1 MAKRVRAAFAAA
13 ALALAGGLAGV
24 LTAQALGQVE
34 LPTVSVPTLS
44 LPLPTTTQVTVPP
57 PPPVP
62 PAPPPPP
69 VPTVTAPTPPT
80 PPAPPLPTPPP
91 AAPAPSAPGSPGSSG
106 PSGSSGSG
114 SGVSGSGSGSGV
126 SGSPGSA
133 GGQGAG
139 YYGATPARP
148 RRPRSSRSRTARVI
162 GIRAGRVRVARQKR
176 AARITFTLNRPGR
189 VLFVVRGPAPS
200 CGVAGRF
207 TVRGDR
213 GINHVRFTGR
223 VGRRELPYG
232 TYRVTARTPGRAP
245 SRPVLVAVGERRV
258 TNGFACASGAPAD
271 PFAEILGTFSNGSA
285 SGPSGAAQEGS
296 AGSSGA
302 GGRKAQ
308 TKRDSGVLPAI
319 SERLRKVPEALPK
332 LAVPGASD
340 GPSALLGIGALI
352 LLVLSGVALVLY
364 FVRFL
369 RGPHTT

>member
-69 VPTVTAPTPPT
+69 VPTVTVPTPPT

-91 AAPAPSAPGSPGSSG
+91 AAPAHSAPGSPGSSG
-106 PSGSSGSG
+106 PSGS
-114 SGVSGSGSGSGV
+114 SGSGSGV

-148 RRPRSSRSRTARVI
+148 RRPRSSRSRSARVI
-162 GIRAGRVRVARQKR
+162 GIRARRVRVARQKR

-223 VGRRELPYG
+223 VGRRELPDG

-258 TNGFACASGAPAD
+258 TNGFACASGTPAD
-271 PFAEILGTFSNGSA
+271 PFEEIFGTFSNGSA

-302 GGRKAQ
+302 GGPKAQ
-308 TKRDSGVLPAI
+308 TKRDSGVLPAV